1 MKSNSLV
8 ITLTFHLSTG
18 SVAAAAI
25 AASATK
31 LIKIFLMMF

>member
-1 MKSNSLV
+1 MSKNSLV

-18 SVAAAAI
+18 PVAAAAI
-25 AASATK
+25 ASSATK